1 MKIVTTWDDLNKI
14 PWDSVF
20 KCAKEYKER
29 HPGDNHDYYNDYMKS
44 TWGIDHSIEHVRVI
58 DEQKYTMFLLRWA

>member
-14 PWDSVF
+14 PWDAVF

-29 HPGDNHDYYNDYMKS
+29 YPGDNHDYYNDYMKA
-44 TWGIDHSIEHVRVI
+44 TWGIDHSIEHVRII
-58 DEQKYTMFLLRWA
+58 DEKKYTMFLLRWA